1 VAGIAGRALPHG
13 RLFRVEI
20 SRRLTAFYQ
29 ARLKP
34 GEDISVLLH
43 DDARLK
49 ELSRRAWSGEE
60 P

>member
-1 VAGIAGRALPHG
+1 VA
-13 RLFRVEI
+13 VEI

-43 DDARLK
+43 DDARRE

-60 P
+60 R